1 MNKLLPDEFT
11 RIRNLFQL
19 LLAETIYS
27 LMSAKENAL
36 QTTELNAEARKG
48 IESKVLP
55 FESLY
60 MTMKYTKPC
69 LSDKYLL
76 GYVKNK
82 VKRVK
87 T

>member
-1 MNKLLPDEFT
+1 MNKLLPDDFM

-36 QTTELNAEARKG
+36 KITELNNEARKG
-48 IESKVLP
+48 IESLVLP
-55 FESLY
+55 FEDLY
-60 MTMKYTKPC
+60 MTMKQTKQC

-76 GYVKNK
+76 GYIKN
-82 VKRVK
+82 
-87 T
+87 